1 MVEYSPYDWKIHED
15 PYPVYKRL
23 RDEAPAYY
31 NAELGFWAL
40 SRHAD
45 VLAAFQ
51 DSRRFS
57 NAFGVALEGS
67 RPEANETMSFL
78 ALDPP
83 RHDRLRALVSR
94 GFTPRR
100 VVGLEASIR
109 KLAVHY
115 LDEVRGNGGFDFIQD
130 FAGKLPMDVISEMLG
145 VPTEDR
151 DMLRGWADTV
161 VHREEGNPDIPP
173 AGMEAAANMIH
184 YFSKLVT
191 RRRNEPGE
199 DLTAALIDAEIDGDR
214 LSDKEVMAFLFLM
227 VIAGNE
233 TTTKLLGNALYWLW
247 KNPAQRAKVTGHPNM
262 IPNWAEETLRYDN
275 SSQMLA
281 RALTCDVELHG
292 KTMRKGDK
300 VALLVGAANR
310 DERVFPDPDVY
321 DVTRDCKQSLS
332 FGYGTHFCLG
342 ASLARLEA
350 RVSLEEVMA
359 RFADYEIDPAGL
371 VRVHSSNVRGF
382 SAMPIR
388 CGR

>member
-1 MVEYSPYDWKIHED
+1 
-15 PYPVYKRL
+15 
-23 RDEAPAYY
+23 
-31 NAELGFWAL
+31 
-40 SRHAD
+40 
-45 VLAAFQ
+45 
-51 DSRRFS
+51 
-57 NAFGVALEGS
+57 
-67 RPEANETMSFL
+67 
-78 ALDPP
+78 
-83 RHDRLRALVSR
+83 
-94 GFTPRR
+94 
-100 VVGLEASIR
+100 
-109 KLAVHY
+109 
-115 LDEVRGNGGFDFIQD
+115 
-130 FAGKLPMDVISEMLG
+130 
-145 VPTEDR
+145 
-151 DMLRGWADTV
+151 
-161 VHREEGNPDIPP
+161 
-173 AGMEAAANMIH
+173 MIH
-184 YFSKLVT
+184 YFAKHVA

-199 DLTAALIDAEIDGDR
+199 DLTAALIGAEIDGDR

-247 KNPAQRAKVTGHPNM
+247 KNPAQRAKVAGHPNM

-281 RALTCDVELHG
+281 RTLACDVELHG
-292 KTMRKGDK
+292 NTMREGDK

-388 CGR
+388 CSR